1 MPSPCAAYHPF
12 PQAVLDAARHSMG
25 MDISDIDL
33 LNVHTFAERVI
44 HLAEYR
50 LSLQVIATDDY

>member
-1 MPSPCAAYHPF
+1 M
-12 PQAVLDAARHSMG
+12 LDAARHSMG